1 MSFGRCVR
9 SQKQDFETD
18 LRGWM
23 QVCQKVEVVGNLGHL
38 FKLVGFLPNF
48 FLQGI

>member
-9 SQKQDFETD
+9 SKKQDFETD

-23 QVCQKVEVVGNLGHL
+23 QVCQKVGVVGKMYQS
-38 FKLVGFLPNF
+38 KLETISSYF
-48 FLQGI
+48 